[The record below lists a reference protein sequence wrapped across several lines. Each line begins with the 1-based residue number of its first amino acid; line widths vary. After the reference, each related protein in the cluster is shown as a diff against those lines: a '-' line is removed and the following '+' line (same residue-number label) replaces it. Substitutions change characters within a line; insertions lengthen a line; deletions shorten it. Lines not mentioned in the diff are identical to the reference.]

1 MKGNYWKQ
9 WAQFEFELFRRI
21 VCGEDQE
28 GSTNQENQLHP
39 PSHDFLNDGKIGGKE
54 QQQFGNTISAPND
67 GKIGGKEQQP
77 GNTTV
82 EEQERSAKEESPDI
96 GGTEIESLYAENSKL
111 KESVL
116 ILEKSLTDITK
127 AFNVIRD
134 SLSNQEVKIRN
145 QLIQLDQKFDDKL
158 LVYNQELQTEFK
170 REITNMKQ
178 SMRDASSCDRGEIKK
193 QND

>member
-1 MKGNYWKQ
+1 MAKS
-9 WAQFEFELFRRI
+9 
-21 VCGEDQE
+21 E
-28 GSTNQENQLHP
+28 GRNNSLGHH
-39 PSHDFLNDGKIGGKE
+39 SG
-54 QQQFGNTISAPND
+54 
-67 GKIGGKEQQP
+67 
-77 GNTTV
+77 
-82 EEQERSAKEESPDI
+82 EEQERTAKEESPDI
-96 GGTEIESLYAENSKL
+96 GGTEIESLYAENGKL
-111 KESVL
+111 KESVR